1 VHRTRLLKELSARLH
16 RDRMLRY
23 AERELEMQRLMMGKG
38 RCKKVK
44 GVEKVEGSDDDDDDG
59 EQARKGRGR
68 GRGVEEKLYRPRVY
82 RWRAERK
89 R

>member
-1 VHRTRLLKELSARLH
+1 
-16 RDRMLRY
+16 MLRY

-38 RCKKVK
+38 GCKKVK
-44 GVEKVEGSDDDDDDG
+44 GVEKVEGPDDEDEDG
-59 EQARKGRGR
+59 GQRRRR

>member
-1 VHRTRLLKELSARLH
+1 
-16 RDRMLRY
+16 
-23 AERELEMQRLMMGKG
+23 MGKG
-38 RCKKVK
+38 GCKKVK
-44 GVEKVEGSDDDDDDG
+44 GVEKVEGPDDEDEDG
-59 EQARKGRGR
+59 GQRRRR

>member
-1 VHRTRLLKELSARLH
+1 
-16 RDRMLRY
+16 
-23 AERELEMQRLMMGKG
+23 MQRLMMGKG

-59 EQARKGRGR
+59 DDGGKRRRSG
-68 GRGVEEKLYRPRVY
+68 EEEKLYQKLYRPRVY